1 MLLFKGRKAMSVSY
15 AGSAAYS
22 TTACNI
28 VMTTGANQ
36 ASSIIQNVAPPNTF
50 VWGFTY
56 ITGSNNSNCTFGWG
70 DSNNALSIQLN
81 HPASNI
87 KLLNNSTL
95 LTQCNSLPIVPYQ
108 SNIIQV
114 KQSVSQVKLY
124 INNSLQFAYAN
135 PEFNPALEHS
145 K

>member
-1 MLLFKGRKAMSVSY
+1 MSVFY

-36 ASSIIQNVAPPNTF
+36 TGSIIQNVAPSNTF

-56 ITGSNNSNCTFGWG
+56 ITGFNNSNCTFGWG

-95 LTQCNSLPIVPYQ
+95 LTLCNFLPIVPYQ

-114 KQSVSQVKLY
+114 KQSVFQIKLY
-124 INNSLQFAYAN
+124 INNSL
-135 PEFNPALEHS
+135 
-145 K
+145 